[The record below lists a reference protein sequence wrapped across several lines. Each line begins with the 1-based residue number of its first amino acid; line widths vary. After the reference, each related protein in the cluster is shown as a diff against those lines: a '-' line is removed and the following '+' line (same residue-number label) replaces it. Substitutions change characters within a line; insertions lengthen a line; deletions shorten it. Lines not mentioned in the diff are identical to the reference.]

1 MVLGGQAKPSCR
13 ASSGEAGVEGGK
25 WGCAVG
31 DADDEAMRRPDKIMA
46 VMNLEN
52 MVNARGG

>member
-1 MVLGGQAKPSCR
+1 MVLGGQAKSCR